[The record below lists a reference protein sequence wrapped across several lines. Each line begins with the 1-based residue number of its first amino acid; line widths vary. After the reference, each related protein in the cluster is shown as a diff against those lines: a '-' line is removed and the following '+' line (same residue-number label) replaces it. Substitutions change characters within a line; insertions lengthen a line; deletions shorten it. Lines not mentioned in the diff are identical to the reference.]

1 MVRLSETVEGV
12 TDKLSAS
19 IDAVLAMSD
28 ADLAEAV
35 NAYSSIPREGHLS
48 VAASEEDEDLFA
60 CRAALLR
67 LHHLQLLSKAPSDV
81 PNLYASLHK
90 LVQVTSLLHCPC
102 LSACVCVPADHAQLS
117 LVE

>member
-1 MVRLSETVEGV
+1 MVRLTETVEEV

-19 IDAVLAMSD
+19 VDAVLAMSD
-28 ADLAEAV
+28 ADLAEAI
-35 NAYSSIPREGHLS
+35 NAYSSMTREGHLG
-48 VAASEEDEDLFA
+48 VTASEEDEDLFA

-90 LVQVTSLLHCPC
+90 LVQVTSLLHCSC
-102 LSACVCVPADHAQLS
+102 LPACLPAEHAQLL
-117 LVE
+117 LVT